1 MKKTAA
7 AFALA
12 LAAATVFAATAGHA
26 VEMHDLRFTVTP
38 EFSVP
43 GEAGLDALRA
53 VLPKDAKP
61 GAEKMSIT
69 AVRFPAEAVGAGGMS
84 DAELLDYVKTA
95 FLAAT
100 GAGKPVE
107 RIFLAQK
114 AKGEAFERSIPVP
127 MRAEAYVVALKT
139 GDKVVLAFAFTPEF
153 AAEAGRVIDE
163 AAGSLRE

>member
-1 MKKTAA
+1 MKKISS

-12 LAAATVFAATAGHA
+12 LAAMTGFAAAAGHA
-26 VEMHDLRFTVTP
+26 VEMHGLRFAVTP
-38 EFSVP
+38 EFSAP
-43 GEAGLDALRA
+43 EAAGLDALRV
-53 VLPKDAKP
+53 VLPKDARP

-114 AKGEAFERSIPVP
+114 ARGEALEKSIPVP
-127 MRAEAYVVALKT
+127 ARAEAYVVALKT
-139 GDKVVLAFAFTPEF
+139 GDKIVFAFAFVPEF

-163 AAGSLRE
+163 AAESLRE